1 MSEFAA
7 KPPRL
12 AAFQHRDFRLL
23 WAGQL
28 ISQTGTQMQLTA
40 VNWHIFDLLQGQTW
54 TLNALG
60 LSATLDARAL
70 GLGILGLV
78 RIGPIVVFALLGGM
92 IADTHDRRRVMMVTQ
107 TVAGVSA
114 GLLALATFAGINQL
128 WVIYVLTA
136 INASAM
142 AFDNPSRQALVPSLV
157 PREHLTN
164 ALSLNTT
171 LMQVVSILGPAL
183 GGLAIATWN
192 LGSIYA
198 VNAASFGAVILAL
211 ALMRHRA
218 APAAPRSAIT
228 LSGMLE
234 GARFVYR
241 ERIIWST
248 MLLDFFATFFAS
260 ARTMLPLIAKD
271 ILGADVITYGLLSSA
286 QAVGSLV
293 AGVVL
298 SLRHSIPKQGPVLLV
313 SVALYGLA
321 TALFGL
327 STSFLLSFALFA
339 ISGAADTIS
348 TVIRGTMRQLLTPD
362 HLRGR
367 MVGVNMMF
375 FMGGPQLGE
384 LEAGLVASAWG
395 IVASV
400 VSGGLLTFGLTL
412 WLAWRYPRLREYE
425 GVPAIRPPAPAPAA

>member
-1 MSEFAA
+1 
-7 KPPRL
+7 
-12 AAFQHRDFRLL
+12 
-23 WAGQL
+23 
-28 ISQTGTQMQLTA
+28 MQLTA
-40 VNWHIFDLLQGQTW
+40 VNWHIFDLLKGQTY
-54 TLNALG
+54 TLDLFGASSN
-60 LSATLDARAL
+60 LDARAL
-70 GLGILGLV
+70 ALGMLGLV
-78 RIGPIVVFALLGGM
+78 RIGPIIVFALLGGM
-92 IADTHDRRRVMMVTQ
+92 IADTRDRRKVMIVTQ
-107 TVAGVSA
+107 TIA
-114 GLLALATFAGINQL
+114 GLSAALLAVATFAGIEQL
-128 WVIYVLTA
+128 WVIYALTA
-136 INASAM
+136 VNASAM

-171 LMQVVSILGPAL
+171 LMQVVSIVGPAL
-183 GGLAIATWN
+183 GGLAIASWN

-198 VNAASFGAVILAL
+198 VNALSFGAVIGAL
-211 ALMRHRA
+211 VMIRHRSP
-218 APAAPRSAIT
+218 PAARMTGIT

-260 ARTMLPLIAKD
+260 ARTMLPLIATD
-271 ILGADVITYGLLSSA
+271 ILGADAQGYGILSSA
-286 QAVGSLV
+286 SAAGSLV
-293 AGVVL
+293 AGVIV
-298 SLRHSIPKQGPVLLV
+298 SLRHAIPRQGPVLLV
-313 SVALYGLA
+313 CVAIYGLA

-327 STSFLLSFALFA
+327 STNFALSYALFA
-339 ISGAADTIS
+339 ITGAADTVS

-384 LEAGLVASAWG
+384 LEAGVVASAWG

-400 VSGGLLTFGLTL
+400 VSGGLITLGLTL
-412 WLAWRYPRLREYE
+412 WVAWRYPRLREYE
-425 GVPAIRPPAPAPAA
+425 GTPISHPKPAPAA